1 MKTGTDFR
9 VLALTRRVIDSYSS
23 IQYSYMSSSAT
34 NEENPYAVSSN
45 FPMGTSPNAD
55 YRNAIYQSNGLL
67 VMHKQ
72 AVLPNRCIKS
82 NEPTEERL
90 KRSLNWHH
98 PAFYLLILFN
108 LIVYAI
114 VALII
119 RKSAV
124 IQIPLSATFKKRR
137 IRNMMIAWLSVLSGI
152 VCLVLGLAL
161 ADSRTTQ
168 TPAVFLI
175 ILFPV
180 LLLFGA
186 LFGLFGCR
194 VISAKKIDEHFVW
207 MRGVSPAF
215 RDSFPEWPF

>member
-1 MKTGTDFR
+1 
-9 VLALTRRVIDSYSS
+9 
-23 IQYSYMSSSAT
+23 
-34 NEENPYAVSSN
+34 
-45 FPMGTSPNAD
+45 MGTQPDAD
-55 YRNAIYQSNGLL
+55 YRSAIFQSNGLL
-67 VMHKQ
+67 IMHKQ

-90 KRSLNWHH
+90 KRSLYWHH

-124 IQIPLSATFKKRR
+124 IQIPLSSPFKKRR
-137 IRNMMIAWLSVLSGI
+137 IRNMIIAWLSVLAGI

-161 ADSRTTQ
+161 TDLRTQ
-168 TPAVFLI
+168 SIPAVFLI
-175 ILFPV
+175 IMFPV

-186 LFGLFGCR
+186 MFGLIGCR
-194 VISAKKIDEHFVW
+194 VISVKKIDEHFVW
-207 MRGVSPAF
+207 MRGASPKF
-215 RDSFPEWPF
+215 RESFPEWP